1 MANVRIN
8 EIDAVLFENLS
19 FKDSMI
25 ILDHETRET
34 RRISLEQLGRVLTE
48 SAVSITRVIT
58 SEDRTLRTT
67 ERAIFV
73 KNDLSSNV
81 TITLPDATLAD
92 SREYHIAKAD
102 DIVGTVLLAAS
113 GSQELNGQHT
123 FELNGPHQSVTLL
136 SNGTGWY
143 VF

>member
-1 MANVRIN
+1 MANVRVN
-8 EIDAVLFENLS
+8 EIDIILFENVS

-25 ILDHETRET
+25 ILDHEKKET
-34 RRISLEQLGRVLTE
+34 RRISLEQLGRFLTE
-48 SAVSITRVIT
+48 SVLPITRVIT
-58 SEDRTLRTT
+58 SEDRTLKTT
-67 ERAIFV
+67 ERAVFV

-102 DIVGTVLLAAS
+102 DIVGTVLLTAS
-113 GSQELNGQHT
+113 GSQELNGQKT